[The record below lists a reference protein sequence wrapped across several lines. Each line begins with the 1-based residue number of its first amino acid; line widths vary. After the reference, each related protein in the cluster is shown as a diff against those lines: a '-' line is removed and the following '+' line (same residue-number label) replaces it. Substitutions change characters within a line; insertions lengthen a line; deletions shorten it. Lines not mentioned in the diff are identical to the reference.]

1 MSQQNI
7 IIVILHGSEIGEP
20 RTLFENAREWLVT
33 HDYLPPL
40 APVKVGITNLKA
52 IKKEL

>member
-7 IIVILHGSEIGEP
+7 IIAILQGSEIGEP

-40 APVKVGITNLKA
+40 APVKVGITKF
-52 IKKEL
+52 KSY